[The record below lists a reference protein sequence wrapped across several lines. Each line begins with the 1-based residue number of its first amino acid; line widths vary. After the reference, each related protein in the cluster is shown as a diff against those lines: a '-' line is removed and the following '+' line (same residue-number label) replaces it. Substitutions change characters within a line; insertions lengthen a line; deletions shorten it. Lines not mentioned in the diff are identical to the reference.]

1 MEEYKKPGLD
11 CLKEKLKEMGIKP
24 QALNSPIIPAM
35 LCIFS
40 QYFENGTA
48 GMVSWKVYR
57 DLIAEVEKKR
67 SDALQREADA
77 SNSADEYYRKIIDL
91 KTREFR
97 ICARETEIKEREQ
110 KLQETKDKI
119 YQAETPEAR
128 DRLRMADYFREYT
141 EVTNGYER
149 TAYINGLA
157 DILSGKKAEDEI

>member
-1 MEEYKKPGLD
+1 MDEYKKPGLD

-24 QALNSPIIPAM
+24 QALNNPIIPAM

-40 QYFENGTA
+40 KYFENGTV
-48 GMVSWKVYR
+48 GMVSWKVYQ
-57 DLIAEVEKKR
+57 DLIAEVEAKR
-67 SDALQREADA
+67 QYALQREADA
-77 SNSADEYYRKIIDL
+77 SNSADEYRRKIRDL
-91 KTREFR
+91 TTREFD
-97 ICARETEIKEREQ
+97 ICDREAEIKEQEK
-110 KLQETKDKI
+110 KLQEAKDKI

-149 TAYINGLA
+149 TAYINGLS